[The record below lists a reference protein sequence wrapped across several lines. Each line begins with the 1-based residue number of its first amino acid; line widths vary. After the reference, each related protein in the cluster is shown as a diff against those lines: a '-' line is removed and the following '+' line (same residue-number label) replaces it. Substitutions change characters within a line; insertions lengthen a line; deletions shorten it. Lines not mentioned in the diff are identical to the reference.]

1 MFLVPKNSL
10 RFLALRG
17 YNGLSAISF
26 FWFFF
31 GAKRTM
37 ARPKKIAEE
46 RLTERVKFDLT
57 ASDYAKALQSAKDA
71 GMSLTA
77 YARQQFLKG
86 KLVIHEKRKL
96 DHETFDQ
103 LRRIGVNLNQLTRA
117 VNQTGNIPDTR
128 LSNICLRLE
137 DFLLK
142 NIDDSE
148 RNQKR
153 NEL

>member
-1 MFLVPKNSL
+1 
-10 RFLALRG
+10 
-17 YNGLSAISF
+17 
-26 FWFFF
+26 
-31 GAKRTM
+31 M
-37 ARPKKIAEE
+37 ARPKKSADE
-46 RLTERVKFDLT
+46 RLTERIKFDVT
-57 ASDYAKALQSAKDA
+57 ASDYTNALQSAKDA

-103 LRRIGVNLNQLTRA
+103 LRRIGVNLNQLTRT